1 MNNKYFAYKLK
12 SKKSLSVA
20 WTFLAVFPHQ
30 VPELALWIFK
40 PRPMKPSMQGL
51 GASHPSLSKTEGA
64 ALKNQSKIYWEAVS
78 LAVLLVTIYT
88 KAGSCCFPET
98 RTRVHTLISL
108 TENAPGSKETSQF
121 LWCSSQVNVQLSF
134 CPPHRNVI
142 YSLLTYK
149 KPQCSIFNHIQ

>member
-40 PRPMKPSMQGL
+40 PRPTKPRMQGL

-78 LAVLLVTIYT
+78 LAVLLVSYLHRSWFLLLSTDKDQSAYSDLPDWKCSRQQGDITVLVMQFSSERTI
-88 KAGSCCFPET
+88 K
-98 RTRVHTLISL
+98 
-108 TENAPGSKETSQF
+108 F
-121 LWCSSQVNVQLSF
+121 LPSTQKC
-134 CPPHRNVI
+134 
-142 YSLLTYK
+142 YLL
-149 KPQCSIFNHIQ
+149 PFNL